1 MKTSTTP
8 TPPGV
13 MGGRTPIP
21 VLELFSGA
29 GGATEGL
36 QAAGLDVV
44 RCIEWDEH
52 ADATAKAAG
61 HPSVRGDV
69 RDLSLYANLPT
80 IRAGW
85 ASPPCQAFSTA
96 GARRGALDDR
106 NGWPWTLNVVDQVR
120 PEWMICE
127 NVTGL
132 TQHRTACNRQGRPE
146 DCAGCYYERWII
158 PQFQARFE
166 HVTHTILDAA
176 DYGVPQN
183 RERCILVA
191 GPRPFRWPTPTHG
204 APRDAAQ
211 VGLWS
216 QLRPWVTVREA
227 LGWAGDY
234 ALDRLPPPS
243 ASAGNVPRSIDRPS
257 ITIGTTGIAVIDR
270 MIGQRNP
277 DTAKGGN
284 RWRDAD
290 TDAACT
296 IPAIRT
302 GVTVETKYGR
312 RSLTVAEAARLQSF
326 RDGYPWTG
334 TTSQQFRQ
342 VGNAVP
348 PLLARALGES
358 LVRCM

>member
-1 MKTSTTP
+1 ML
-8 TPPGV
+8 
-13 MGGRTPIP
+13 RT
-21 VLELFSGA
+21 LELFSGA

-36 QAAGLDVV
+36 LAAGLDVV

-69 RDLSLYANLPT
+69 RDLNLYAGLVG
-80 IRAGW
+80 IDALW

-96 GARRGALDDR
+96 GKRRGALDDR
-106 NGWPWTLNVVDQVR
+106 NGWPWTLDVVDHVR
-120 PEWMICE
+120 PTWVICE

-132 TQHRTACNRQGRPE
+132 TQHRMDCDRRGNVE

-158 PQFQARFE
+158 PEFQRRFT
-166 HVTHTILDAA
+166 HVTHTVLDAA
-176 DYGVPQN
+176 NYGVPQN

-191 GPRPFRWPTPTHG
+191 GPRRFAWPTPTHG
-204 APRDAAQ
+204 THRDAAQ

-216 QLRPWVTVREA
+216 QVRPWVTVREA
-227 LGWAGDY
+227 LT
-234 ALDRLPPPS
+234 PPPE
-243 ASAGNVPRSIDRPS
+243 VTEIL
-257 ITIGTTGIAVIDR
+257 R

-277 DTAKGGN
+277 DTARGGN

-290 TDAACT
+290 ADAACT

-302 GVTVETKYGR
+302 GVTVETGCGR

-326 RDGYPWTG
+326 RDNYPWTG
-334 TTSQQFRQ
+334 TASQQFRQ

-348 PLLARALGES
+348 PLLARAIGES
-358 LVRCM
+358 LARCM